1 MAFDD
6 LTQTAVVQSLK
17 ANSYSH
23 TGGSPT
29 GEYAGSSVATS
40 QHHRLLMLV
49 NVGTAGTGSRFTIK
63 LQDSDDEST
72 WTDVS
77 GATTGLLTE
86 AGSDDNQFY
95 FGGVLAQKLKKH
107 VRAYLVV
114 QTAAVNVG
122 VQLLMQPRNTNES
135 STPVFQL

>member
-1 MAFDD
+1 
-6 LTQTAVVQSLK
+6 
-17 ANSYSH
+17 
-23 TGGSPT
+23 
-29 GEYAGSSVATS
+29 
-40 QHHRLLMLV
+40 MLV

>member
-1 MAFDD
+1 LAFDD
-6 LTQTAVVQSLK
+6 LTQLAVVQSLK

-23 TGGSPT
+23 TGGSPA
-29 GEYAGSSVATS
+29 GEYAGTSVATS

-49 NVGTAGTGSRFTIK
+49 NVGTAGSGSRFTVK
-63 LQDSDDEST
+63 LQESDDDST

-77 GATTGLLTE
+77 GATTGTLLE
-86 AGSDDNQFY
+86 SSGGDDSFY
-95 FGGVLAQKLKKH
+95 FGGVSTQKLKKY

-122 VQLLMQPRNTNES
+122 VQLALQPRDSADS
-135 STPVFQL
+135 STAIFNI